1 MCEYCDMTLVD
12 VEHAS
17 PEYFIH
23 KPFYIIDDHTRRRIK
38 ADGNHSIMYL
48 REYRNAGSH
57 TWSIICEFADDV
69 GNVVEMPIIYC
80 PRCGDDLVG
89 RERG

>member
-1 MCEYCDMTLVD
+1 MCEYCDMTLVN

-23 KPFYIIDDHTRRRIK
+23 KPFYVRDDHTGRRIK
-38 ADGNHSIMYL
+38 ADGNHATMYL
-48 REYRNAGSH
+48 REYRNVGSH
-57 TWSIICEFADDV
+57 TWSIICEFTDDA
-69 GNVVEMPIIYC
+69 GSIVETPIIYC
-80 PRCGDDLVG
+80 PRCGDKLVG